1 MTEPGAPRGLDEPPP
16 FWGRWSRLY
25 WLVGGVLVVDVVVFW
40 LLTWWAS

>member
-1 MTEPGAPRGLDEPPP
+1 MPPEPATGLHQPPP

-25 WLVGGVLVVDVVVFW
+25 WLVAGVLAADVVLFW